1 MHVGGGG
8 PVIKEN
14 VNLPLFVIVDLQQSQ
29 ISL

>member
-1 MHVGGGG
+1 MHVGGG